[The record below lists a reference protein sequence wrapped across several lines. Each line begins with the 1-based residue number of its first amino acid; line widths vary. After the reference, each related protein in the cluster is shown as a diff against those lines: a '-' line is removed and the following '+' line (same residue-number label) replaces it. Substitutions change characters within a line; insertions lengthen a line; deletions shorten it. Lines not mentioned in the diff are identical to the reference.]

1 MTHDIK
7 GGKQCGHPLLMVG
20 SVPHTRQ
27 LNDEGA
33 EVLVPL
39 KVVTGMRRTN
49 KDGSSRSCHHYAAPC
64 IHGDFKHVHRLFP
77 EDETALKNGEYSRFF
92 PTGTEQFTRL
102 YGRRN
107 ATESWHAEL
116 KRIRR
121 RPPVRGI
128 AMQSFYLSCMT
139 VLQNARNIERMRR
152 AAAPPG
158 GKAA

>member
-1 MTHDIK
+1 MSHVTPRGTRCEHALI
-7 GGKQCGHPLLMVG
+7 VIG
-20 SVPHTRQ
+20 SVPHTRT
-27 LNDEGA
+27 LDDEGNETLVEL
-33 EVLVPL
+33 EVVA
-39 KVVTGMRRTN
+39 GQQRTN
-49 KDGSSRSCHHYAAPC
+49 KSGVRRSYHHYAVPC

-77 EDETALKNGEYSRFF
+77 EDETAVKHGEYSRFF

-152 AAAPPG
+152 AGAPPG
-158 GKAA
+158 GNAA